1 VKGEIGKLKRLLNK
15 PSQVLVLTHTRPD
28 GDAVASLAALSLSLK
43 SIQHEVVALLPGG
56 VPGRYSY
63 LPGLELI
70 SEDLPNHVDLIFA
83 VDSADERRLGVSP
96 EKLPR
101 SVDVNIDHHISN
113 TYFGQINI
121 VDVTAASATQ
131 VLHDVLKEIRVP
143 ISKDIAIGL
152 LTGLVTDTIGFRT
165 ENVTPEVLR
174 LAAELQ
180 ELGASLSQIKQ
191 EALYQRTY
199 AALRYWGC
207 GLSRLEQENGVT
219 WTTLKLED
227 RGKTGYP
234 GYDDADLIN
243 LMSNVEKTRV
253 AVILIEQPGGKVKV
267 SWRAKK
273 GLNVSRLAEG
283 FGGGGHEAAA
293 GAMIQGDLEGVTTN
307 VLAATYQMT
316 KSDVETGE

>member
-1 VKGEIGKLKRLLNK
+1 VKGEIEKLKRLLSK
-15 PSQVLVLTHTRPD
+15 PSQIVVLTHTRPD
-28 GDAVASLAALSLSLK
+28 GDAIASLAALSLSLK

-63 LPGLELI
+63 LPGLDLI
-70 SEDLPNHVDLIFA
+70 SNDIPNQVDLIFA
-83 VDSADERRLGVSP
+83 VDTADEGRLGVSP
-96 EKLPR
+96 EKLTR
-101 SVDVNIDHHISN
+101 GVDVNIDHHISN
-113 TYFGQINI
+113 TYFGELNF
-121 VDVTAASATQ
+121 VDVEAASATQ
-131 VLHDVLKEIRVP
+131 VIYDVLKEIQVP
-143 ISKDIAIGL
+143 ITKEIAIGL

-174 LAAELQ
+174 LAAKLQ
-180 ELGASLSQIKQ
+180 ELGASLSQIKR

-207 GLSRLEQENGVT
+207 GLSRLQQENGIT

-227 RGKTGYP
+227 RGKAGYS

-243 LMSNVEKTRV
+243 LMSNVENTRV
-253 AVILIEQPGGKVKV
+253 AVILIEQPGGQVKV
-267 SWRAKK
+267 SWRSKK

-293 GAMIQGDLEGVTTN
+293 GAMIQGDLEGVTTI
-307 VLAATYQMT
+307 VLAATHQMT
-316 KSDVETGE
+316 VSDVEIGE